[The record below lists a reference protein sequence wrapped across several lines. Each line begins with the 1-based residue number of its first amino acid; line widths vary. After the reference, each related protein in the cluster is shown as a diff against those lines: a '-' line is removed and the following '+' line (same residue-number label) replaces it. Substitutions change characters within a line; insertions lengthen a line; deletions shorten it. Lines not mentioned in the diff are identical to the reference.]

1 MWKAIE
7 EYFRNTPVRLKVA
20 RLLIEFGFSVNED
33 GKIYCGPV
41 EISPMKI
48 ARALRVD
55 RRVVKKTVDSILSEP
70 EMRDMFTR
78 IKSAGPFFGDVAKKL
93 GYGVLVITA
102 EPETVGIVSKTT
114 TFIADEGISIR
125 QIIAEDPELYPEPKL
140 TIITDGEI
148 PGRIIQN
155 FLKIKGVKG
164 VTFY

>member
-1 MWKAIE
+1 MIE
-7 EYFRNTPVRLKVA
+7 EYFRNTPVRLKIT
-20 RLLIEFGFSVNED
+20 RLLIEYGFSVKDD

-48 ARALRVD
+48 GRALGVD

-70 EMRDMFTR
+70 ELREIFIR
-78 IKSAGPFFGDVAKKL
+78 IKSAGPFFGDVAKQL

-102 EPETVGIVSKTT
+102 KPETVGIVAKTSSL
-114 TFIADEGISIR
+114 IAEEGIGIR

-148 PGRIIQN
+148 PGRIIPN
-155 FLKIKGVKG
+155 FLKIKGVNG